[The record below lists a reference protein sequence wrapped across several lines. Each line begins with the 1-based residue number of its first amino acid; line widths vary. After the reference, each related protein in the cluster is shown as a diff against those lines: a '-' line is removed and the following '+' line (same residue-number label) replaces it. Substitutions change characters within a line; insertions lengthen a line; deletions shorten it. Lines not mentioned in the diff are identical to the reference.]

1 MISDVFVV
9 GAWDGTHLWLQWQAQ
24 VALDFEV
31 QFALRKPGASE
42 WEEWLTAF
50 RVRQMF
56 SSFTPQRAVG
66 TEAIA
71 RVRHVGEEQWT
82 EAVEATFAKSRC
94 LFEFSSKYKTMHY
107 IAGSE
112 FHRVVDG
119 AACSYR
125 LLREI
130 EVFAGAKIQAE
141 VEAIAASGWS
151 QLDRPGDFMI
161 RPSYG
166 VVIRNVVPSSNDVV
180 ATGLTHTTLQA
191 KREGAI
197 TFAMQ

>member
-119 AACSYR
+119 
-125 LLREI
+125 
-130 EVFAGAKIQAE
+130 
-141 VEAIAASGWS
+141 
-151 QLDRPGDFMI
+151 PGDFMI

-180 ATGLTHTTLQA
+180 ATGLSHTTLQA